1 MDNIN
6 YVVSAV
12 IRGCQ
17 EKNVA
22 TTEVMAAF
30 VARARV
36 LEAPELYHPNAS
48 MKDEDVADLVKVSLR
63 RAPAPLVHALCTA
76 VCQRVPKQILVA
88 NLLLTHLLCICWRSR
103 PAWNGCAPRT
113 RRS

>member
-17 EKNVA
+17 EKNVQ

-48 MKDEDVADLVKVSLR
+48 MKDEDVAELVKVS
-63 RAPAPLVHALCTA
+63 AASCPIPFAHV
-76 VCQRVPKQILVA
+76 V
-88 NLLLTHLLCICWRSR
+88 
-103 PAWNGCAPRT
+103 
-113 RRS
+113 

>member
-48 MKDEDVADLVKVSLR
+48 MKDEDVSDLVNVRLR
-63 RAPAPLVHALCTA
+63 RASTPLIRALCAARRCASMCRSTSWLQTSNAPLVHVLAE
-76 VCQRVPKQILVA
+76 
-88 NLLLTHLLCICWRSR
+88 
-103 PAWNGCAPRT
+103 
-113 RRS
+113 

>member
-6 YVVSAV
+6 YVVTAV

-17 EKNVA
+17 EKNVQ

-48 MKDEDVADLVKVSLR
+48 MKDEDVAELVKVS
-63 RAPAPLVHALCTA
+63 PH
-76 VCQRVPKQILVA
+76 RVPFHAPV
-88 NLLLTHLLCICWRSR
+88 LCVWWCR
-103 PAWNGCAPRT
+103 GL
-113 RRS
+113 

>member
-17 EKNVA
+17 EKNVD

-48 MKDEDVADLVKVSLR
+48 MKDEDVSDLVNVSLHR
-63 RAPAPLVHALCTA
+63 GPAPLFRALCVA
-76 VCQRVPKQILVA
+76 VTKSAHLPKQILVA
-88 NLLLTHLLCICWRSR
+88 NI
-103 PAWNGCAPRT
+103 
-113 RRS
+113 